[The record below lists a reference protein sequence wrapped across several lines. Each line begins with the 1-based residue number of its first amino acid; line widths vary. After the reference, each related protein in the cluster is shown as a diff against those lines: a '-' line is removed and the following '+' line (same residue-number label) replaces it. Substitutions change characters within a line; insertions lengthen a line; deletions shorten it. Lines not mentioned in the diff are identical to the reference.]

1 MTPEQLDAA
10 IRIAAVT
17 VTFLLAWLLV
27 RTGPGRGPAPWLFL
41 PLALCLS
48 GFVAGNTPDPASRPS
63 GYIGAAAH
71 LASGY
76 TVIFLWWF
84 CLACFDRNFRPRGGS
99 LAIGAAW
106 FCIASADRGLLGS
119 ALADKGLSYALVAIG
134 FGIVA
139 HLAWRLLTDRDG
151 DLIERRHD
159 ARVLAVVLLG
169 GQLLADLSVDLLFG
183 FAWRPRAFTI
193 AQNAAILGFGLWLAG
208 RLLRVESGVL
218 TFDASPTALLRPVR
232 RGTENTPLAR
242 RLRKLIEDE
251 RVHLDPELT
260 FAGFVARMGAPERA
274 VRQLINHRLGHDHF
288 RSFLNAH
295 RMEEA
300 RRLLA
305 DPARASDKLIAI
317 ALDSGFASLAS
328 FNRVFRAA
336 QGCTPSAY
344 RAVALGQVAAT
355 RRISPRLTGFEE
367 RPSLF

>member
-1 MTPEQLDAA
+1 MNPEQLDTA
-10 IRIAAVT
+10 IRVAAVT

-27 RTGPGRGPAPWLFL
+27 RAGPRREPTLWLFL

-48 GFVAGNTPDPASRPS
+48 GFVAGNTPDPGSRPT
-63 GYIGAAAH
+63 GYLGAAAH

-84 CLACFDRNFRPRGGS
+84 CLACFDRNFRPRGGALMIG
-99 LAIGAAW
+99 LAW
-106 FCIASADRGLLGS
+106 LCIASADRGLLGS
-119 ALADKGLSYALVAIG
+119 ALADKGLSYVLVAIG

-151 DLIERRHD
+151 DLIERHHD

-193 AQNAAILGFGLWLAG
+193 AQNTAILAFGLWLATK
-208 RLLRVESGVL
+208 LLRVQGEAL
-218 TFDASPTALLRPVR
+218 TFDASRTAPPSL
-232 RGTENTPLAR
+232 TPRTAGDTRLAR
-242 RLRKLIEDE
+242 RLETLIEDE
-251 RVHLDPELT
+251 RIHLDPDLT
-260 FAGFVARMGAPERA
+260 FAGFVAQMGAPERT
-274 VRQLINHRLGHDHF
+274 VRQLINHHLGHDHF

-300 RRLLA
+300 RRLLG

-317 ALDSGFASLAS
+317 AQDSGFASLAS

-336 QGCTPSAY
+336 QGCAPSAY
-344 RAVALGQVAAT
+344 RDMALGDVAASD
-355 RRISPRLTGFEE
+355 RISPHLTGFEE
-367 RPSLF
+367 RLSPF